1 MAGGPLFCHT
11 NKMLDQ
17 PERECMPDN
26 LVGLKVSSNIINV
39 RPTVVDDA
47 RSAAVVIAMW
57 DFELGQLRASDN
69 SEGLCHAMACHDKE
83 ILAGVVSALGLLM
96 EKYSD
101 FFGAINIQTS
111 PNGWRLEFLSSW
123 AHPRVVNDERNSK
136 GLLTCL
142 LKENLGYVPEF
153 GKIVI
158 RHNTP
163 QEPQD
168 PQEEDPQ
175 DMD

>member
-1 MAGGPLFCHT
+1 
-11 NKMLDQ
+11 MLDQ
-17 PERECMPDN
+17 PEREYMPDN
-26 LVGLKVSSNIINV
+26 LVGLKVASNIINV

-69 SEGLCHAMACHDKE
+69 SEGVCHAMACHDKE
-83 ILAGVVSALGLLM
+83 ILPGIVSALGLLM

-101 FFGAINIQTS
+101 FFGAINIQTQPGS
-111 PNGWRLEFLSSW
+111 WRLEFLTSW
-123 AHPRVVNDERNSK
+123 AHPRIVNDERNSR
-136 GLLTCL
+136 GLLSSL
-142 LKENLGYVPEF
+142 LKEGLGYVPEF
-153 GKIVI
+153 GKIAI
-158 RHNTP
+158 RHNT
-163 QEPQD
+163 PQD